1 MLTYLTNLT
10 CYKGNDMDINKAELI
25 ELINA
30 VMDARDN
37 IKKSPMGKLESDSLD
52 KLAPALCKMQ
62 GEFTTV
68 IPTKTNPRF
77 KSKYADYDDI
87 VKMARPHL
95 AANGFSLHS
104 KEEEHDGVRYIRT
117 KLLHSSEQYISS
129 FVRVIEDKNNKT
141 DIQAY
146 GSGVSYHKRYSVQSI
161 LGISINDDVIEND
174 GNPPEET
181 NATNKQN
188 NKKHFH
194 KTTHQT
200 QNKQKQTLR
209 GNYKP
214 SKPKPPAGVPLLSK
228 GEIEF
233 INDELNGH
241 SDIRHSLMT
250 EVLEDIALEECPK
263 AAFNHIV
270 SYIDKQKSKKNT

>member
-1 MLTYLTNLT
+1 ME
-10 CYKGNDMDINKAELI
+10 INKAELI

-37 IKKSPMGKLESDSLD
+37 VKDIKKDPMGKLESDSLD

-87 VKMARPHL
+87 LKMARPHL
-95 AANGFSLHS
+95 AANGFSIHS

-117 KLLHSSEQYISS
+117 KLLHSSQQYISS

-146 GSGVSYHKRYSVQSI
+146 GSGVSYHKRYSLQSI
-161 LGISINDDVIEND
+161 LGVSINDDVIEND
-174 GNPPEET
+174 GNPPEKT

-188 NKKHFH
+188 HK
-194 KTTHQT
+194 KTTHKTSNQSQGQQKQP
-200 QNKQKQTLR
+200 QNKD
-209 GNYKP
+209 YKP
-214 SKPKPPAGVPLLSK
+214 SKPKPPAGVPLLTE
-228 GEIEF
+228 GEIKF

-241 SDIRHSLMT
+241 PDIRYTLMT
-250 EVLEDIALEECPK
+250 EVLEDITLEQCPK
-263 AAFNHIV
+263 EAFDHIV
-270 SYIDKQKSKKNT
+270 SYINKQKSKKKT